1 VLVDLKKLFKM
12 KFHVP
17 ILVLV
22 LIGVSSIVVING
34 TPLPGNGILQ
44 PPLHYQRYRQ
54 GEYKTNVPY
63 YQWWYYWIRDTIND
77 RHFAIAY
84 GVTLCKHTDIK
95 SCEYDGAFVGFAL
108 VDNKQNRRMQKN
120 EFYNRNAFSVND
132 EFNFKIHS
140 NTNETIDEILPLAN
154 DKFRIRGNM
163 TKENINNVW
172 IYDGCPKDLE
182 IQWDLTLNRIYGY
195 YAQDVFEIPDRWL
208 EGVIMWNTYSHTAE
222 IEGKVTVG
230 GDEFIVEKRNSTRA
244 YGDSNWGEIMPSSPP
259 GQQPNATYAWGW
271 YYVNIPSDD
280 KSQELSIIAGT
291 GLSYT
296 DELLRTMDGRFCDIR
311 LDGKTHVEL
320 RMMKVWDFTFDS
332 CNDGK
337 LHRFDVER
345 SNWAN
350 ITDSFGNATI
360 PLRQLVTLESDS
372 YLITMD
378 FNSVVT
384 NYNRLLFAFTSYV
397 FSDFEGLGVSTNLL
411 IIEKKTGKTLRNETV
426 KSGGLEYGYRFD
438 VTVPPIPQ

>member
-1 VLVDLKKLFKM
+1 MQFLMPVFVL
-12 KFHVP
+12 
-17 ILVLV
+17 ILV
-22 LIGVSSIVVING
+22 GVSYIIAFSAIPI
-34 TPLPGNGILQ
+34 PGNGVIQ

-54 GEYKTNVPY
+54 DEYKKHLPY

-77 RHFAIAY
+77 RHYAIAY
-84 GVTLCKHTDIK
+84 GTTLCKNTDVK
-95 SCEYDGAFVGFAL
+95 SCDYDGAAVSFSV
-108 VDNKQNRRMQKN
+108 VDNKKNYRMQKY
-120 EFYNRNAFSVND
+120 EFYNRNAFSVD
-132 EFNFKIHS
+132 ETFNFKIHS
-140 NTNETIDEILPLAN
+140 NTNETIYEILPLDN
-154 DKFRIRGNM
+154 DKFQIRGNM
-163 TKENINNVW
+163 KKENINNVW
-172 IYDGCPKDLE
+172 LCEGCPKDME
-182 IQWDLTLNRIYGY
+182 IEWDLTLTRIYGW
-195 YAQDVFEIPDRWL
+195 YAQDVFELPDRYL

-222 IEGKVTVG
+222 IEGKLKIQ
-230 GDEFIVEKRNSTRA
+230 GDEFIVKKGNTFRA
-244 YGDSNWGEIMPSSPP
+244 YGDSNWGEVMPSSPP
-259 GQQPNATYAWGW
+259 KQKPDAKYAWGW

-280 KSQELSIIAGT
+280 KFQELSIIAGT

-296 DELLRTMDGRFCDIR
+296 DALLRTMDGRFCDIR

-320 RMMKVWDFTFDS
+320 RLMQLWNMSFDS

-345 SNWAN
+345 SNWVN

-378 FNSVVT
+378 FNSVPT

-411 IIEKKTGKTLRNETV
+411 IIEKTTGKTLRNETV
-426 KSGGLEYGYRFD
+426 TSGGLEYGYRFD
-438 VTVPPIPQ
+438 ITVPPLPK